1 MVATHRE
8 HTEEKAVTTVL
19 YREKKHVLPLMAD
32 KSLLTHA
39 VHHSDLGLA
48 DIHFGES

>member
-8 HTEEKAVTTVL
+8 HTEKSSDNCPVQG
-19 YREKKHVLPLMAD
+19 KKNVLPLMAD

>member
-1 MVATHRE
+1 MVATHGE
-8 HTEEKAVTTVL
+8 HTEDKAVTTVL
-19 YREKKHVLPLMAD
+19 QWEKNVLPLMAD
-32 KSLLTHA
+32 KSLLIHA